1 MIIDD
6 PYVTFCG
13 RCGQPMR
20 ECAGHQDGLSIHDA
34 LETIRDAL
42 CFVAQPG
49 YDWNAD
55 PLGLTL
61 KQSDALRLIDELRQS
76 VRPDNPKPQTFE
88 AAMRAY
94 EGACLALNRA
104 LRALGEATL

>member
-1 MIIDD
+1 MN
-6 PYVTFCG
+6 
-13 RCGQPMR
+13 
-20 ECAGHQDGLSIHDA
+20 IHAA
-34 LETIRDAL
+34 LDTLHAALRD
-42 CFVAQPG
+42 CAQPG

-61 KQSDALRLIDELRQS
+61 KQSEAFTLIDQLKQA

-88 AAMRAY
+88 AALLAY

-104 LRALGEATL
+104 LRDLGEVAG

>member
-1 MIIDD
+1 
-6 PYVTFCG
+6 V
-13 RCGQPMR
+13 R
-20 ECAGHQDGLSIHDA
+20 IHDA
-34 LETIRDAL
+34 LDTIRDAL
-42 CFVAQPG
+42 RDCAQPG

-61 KQSDALRLIDELRQS
+61 KQSEAFTLIDELKQA

-88 AAMRAY
+88 AAMMAY

-104 LRALGEATL
+104 LRDLGEVAE